1 MTALWTMLTSTT
13 GIITGVVM
21 LAIMGF
27 GAYQSFR
34 VGFLEGQIEQ
44 QNILLVQTGAVLG
57 RSELNNADLTA
68 AIGKQTAS
76 IEELRAMGG
85 DIMAAITSA
94 EKRIEDRYKGTR
106 EDITARLNRQPQPGQ
121 NFCDAA
127 FEILSGVKR

>member
-44 QNILLVQTGAVLG
+44 QNILLVQSGTLIG
-57 RSELNNADLTA
+57 RSEANNAELTA
-68 AIGKQTAS
+68 AIGKQNIS
-76 IEELRAMGG
+76 IEQLHTMEANLVTEIKGV
-85 DIMAAITSA
+85 
-94 EKRIEDRYKGTR
+94 EKRIADRYKGTQA
-106 EDITARLNRQPQPGQ
+106 DITARLNRQPQPGQ

-127 FEILSGVKR
+127 FELLSGVKK

>member
-57 RSELNNADLTA
+57 RSESNNADLTA
-68 AIGKQTAS
+68 AIGKQNVS
-76 IEELRAMGG
+76 IDALHAMEN
-85 DIMAAITSA
+85 DIVAAIKGA
-94 EKRIEDRYKGTR
+94 EKRIEDRHVATQA
-106 EDITARLNRQPQPGQ
+106 DMTAMLNRQPRPGQ

-127 FEILSGVKR
+127 FELLSGVKK